1 MASWEPV
8 QPGIQ
13 SWTQSSAMIRTMIRY
28 EEHPSRLSV
37 KMNKTTTKI
46 ERLEQLEEAVIEER
60 LDFGLSY
67 LKIRKF
73 LPTGFFKQN
82 VLISYGHI
90 FWANL

>member
-1 MASWEPV
+1 MVSWEPV

-13 SWTQSSAMIRTMIRY
+13 SLTQSPAMIRTMIRY

-46 ERLEQLEEAVIEER
+46 ERLEQLEEAVIEQS

-73 LPTGFFKQN
+73 IPTWCFKKN

-90 FWANL
+90 FWAYL